1 MKRFAA
7 KFFSL
12 VVALSLAL
20 GMVGQIT
27 QPVAADG
34 SASLT
39 TLGAAY
45 TQDFDTLALS
55 GTTNATSTLPT
66 GWTLYETGGGARDNE
81 QYAAD
86 TGGSGTGDTYSYGS
100 TSSTDRAF
108 GGLQS
113 GTIDPTIGASF
124 TNNTGGTISSL
135 AISYTGEQWR
145 LGTAGRMDF
154 IKFQY
159 STNASSLEDGTWIDA
174 SSLDFFAPVTTTI
187 GAKDGNAAANRTML
201 SHTITGLSISNG
213 STIWIRW
220 ISFNAS
226 DADDGLAIDDFSL
239 TPSGTPIDIVPTVAS
254 TTPADSAIDIEID
267 SDVTVT
273 FSEAVTVTSG
283 WANLECAISGN
294 QAFGYSGGPTT
305 FTINPTFSLSN
316 NELCTLT
323 IYASEVT
330 DQDGTADAMAA
341 NYVSTFTTIAAVT
354 AEPKINEFSASTAGT
369 DVEFVEVFGTPSTD
383 YSTYRI
389 LEIEG
394 DSGTSQGTIDEV
406 ITIGTTDA
414 NGLYLT
420 NLAANALE
428 NGTLSLLLVKNFTGA
443 HNTDLDTNNDG
454 VFDST
459 PWEAIIDSV
468 AVNDGGAG
476 DRTYG
481 SPTLTVAYDGFAFA
495 PGGASRIPD
504 GYDTEAST
512 DWVRNDFDLA
522 GISGFTGTP
531 VVGEAYNTPGALNSV
546 VPPLEPKINEFSA
559 STAGTDVEYVEIFG
573 TATIDYSAYKI
584 LEIEGDSGSPQGTI
598 DEVINIGTSD
608 ANGLYLASLAAND
621 LENGT
626 ISLLLVKNFTG
637 ALGNDLD
644 TNNDG
649 AFDITPWDS
658 IIDSV
663 AVNDGGAGDI
673 TYGVPALG
681 VAYDGLAFAPG
692 GASRIPDGYDTE
704 STTDWVRND
713 FDLAGIPGYTG
724 TLTTGEALNTPGAP
738 NALVPPDLAPTI
750 VSTYPASLA
759 TDVPMS
765 ASITIT
771 FSEAVTIAAGGVSV
785 SCPSDPHVYGV
796 SMSAGDTV
804 ITLDPLVNFDPLET
818 CTVTVTAADVTDQ
831 DTPLDNL
838 ASDYTFS
845 FTTMADPC
853 TLPYTPIYEIQGSG
867 DSVALTE
874 AQSTMG
880 VVVGDFEGAS
890 PALRGFYIQDPTGDG
905 NPSTSDAIFIF
916 EGSNANTVNL
926 GDWVRVSGTPYEY
939 EGQSQISVGTP
950 VVCGT
955 GYSVTPT
962 TVDLPVADLT
972 FMERYEGML
981 VTFPEQLFVTEN
993 YYLGRFGQVT
1003 VSGGDRLDQPTAV
1016 TDPGAPAMALDAAN
1030 QLNKVIVDDSSQTQN
1045 PDPIV
1050 FGRGGNPLSASNTL
1064 RGGDSITGLTGVMT
1078 YTWSGNSAS
1087 GNAWRVRPVTSMSG
1101 YYNFAATNPRPTA
1114 VPAVGGTAT
1123 IVGMNVLNY
1132 FNTFSGCTLGVGGA
1146 STDCRGAENAT
1157 EFDRQWA
1164 KIVAA
1169 ITALGPDVLGVVEI
1183 ENDGYGADSAIQ
1195 DLVNKLN
1202 SAAGAGTYA
1211 FIDVDTNTG
1220 IVNAM
1225 GTDAIKNAVIYKPAR
1240 VTPVGTTAILDTVAF
1255 VNGGDSAP
1263 RNRVSVMQ
1271 AFEDNATS
1279 AVFLVDV
1286 NHLKS
1291 KGSACEDP
1299 DLGDGQGNCN
1309 IVRLN
1314 AVYELVSWFATDP
1327 TGTADPDIIMLGDLN
1342 SYAKEDP
1349 IKALEEAGFINSAHA
1364 FLGDAAY
1371 SYVFNENVGGLDYA
1385 MESPSFYSQTSSVQE
1400 WHINADEP
1408 IVLDYNTNFI
1418 SAGQIISLYS
1428 PGYYRMSDHDPVVV
1442 GFSPDGTWPTAGI
1455 TDPVDGAVLAVGIH
1469 ELTAIF
1475 SEDVMHDGGLFA
1487 ADNPS
1492 NYMLVEDGINH
1503 LWDTLACGGIDNAG
1517 PQSDDV
1523 ELSVDSVVY
1532 DPATFT
1538 ATLTVNGGV
1547 DLPEGRYRLFVCGT
1561 TTIHDL
1567 TGNSLNNGAYDTFST
1582 FRVGLPTTADAAT
1595 LMPSTGFAPDRVTE
1609 LPAQTASYAGLGDL
1623 WLEIP
1628 SLKVKTAIVGVPITN
1643 STWDVTWLGNQAGWL
1658 EGSSYPTSIGNSVL
1672 TAHVWD
1678 ALNKPG
1684 TFFALNKLQ
1693 YGQNVIVH
1701 SYGRDY
1707 IYAVRQVLQV
1717 SSTNVEAM
1725 LKHQDDAWIT
1735 LVTCQ
1740 GWNEAKDD
1748 YNYRVLVRAVL
1759 VDVR

>member
-1 MKRFAA
+1 MKRFAT

-27 QPVAADG
+27 QPVNADG

-39 TLGAAY
+39 TLGVTY
-45 TQDFDTLALS
+45 TQNFDTLALS

-66 GWTLYETGGGARDNE
+66 GWMLTETGGGTRDNE

-86 TGGSGTGDTYSYGS
+86 TGGSNTGDTYSYGS
-100 TSSTDRAF
+100 TDSTDRAF

-113 GTIDPTIGASF
+113 TSVIPTIGASF
-124 TNNTGGTISSL
+124 TNNTGGTITSL

-145 LGTAGRMDF
+145 LGATGRMDF

-159 STNASSLEDGTWIDA
+159 STNATSLSDGTWIDA
-174 SSLDFFAPVTTTI
+174 SELDFTAPVTTTV
-187 GAKDGNAAANRTML
+187 GAKDGNAAANRTAL
-201 SHTITGLSISNG
+201 IHTITGLSINNG
-213 STIWIRW
+213 SVFWIRW

-226 DADDGLAIDDFSL
+226 DSDDGLAVDDFSL
-239 TPSGTPIDIVPTVAS
+239 TPNGSVVDSAPTVSS
-254 TTPADSAIDIEID
+254 TSPADGAVDIAIDSEV
-267 SDVTVT
+267 SVT
-273 FSEAVTVTSG
+273 FSEAVTVTSS
-283 WANLECAISGN
+283 WARLECATSGN

-305 FTINPTFSLSN
+305 FTINPTLSFAN

-323 IYASEVT
+323 VYAAQVT
-330 DQDGTADAMAA
+330 DQDGTPDLMATDF
-341 NYVSTFTTIAAVT
+341 VSTFTTIAAVT
-354 AEPKINEFSASTAGT
+354 AEPKINEFSASTTGT

-394 DSGTSQGTIDEV
+394 DSGTAQGTIDEV

-414 NGLYLT
+414 NGLYLAS
-420 NLAANALE
+420 LAANALE
-428 NGTLSLLLVKNFTGA
+428 NGTISLLLVKNFSGTVS
-443 HNTDLDTNNDG
+443 TDLDTNNDG
-454 VFDST
+454 IFDLT
-459 PWEAIIDSV
+459 PWESIIDSV
-468 AVNDGGAG
+468 GVNDGGAG

-481 SPTLTVAYDGFAFA
+481 SPTLTVAYDGLSFA

-504 GYDTEAST
+504 GYDTESAT
-512 DWVRNDFDLA
+512 DWIRNDFDLA

-531 VVGEAYNTPGALNSV
+531 VVGEAYNTPGALNTV
-546 VPPLEPKINEFSA
+546 VLPLEPKINEFSA

-573 TATIDYSAYKI
+573 TATTDYSAYKI
-584 LEIEGDSGSPQGTI
+584 LEIEGDASSQGII
-598 DEVINIGTSD
+598 DEVIAIGTTD
-608 ANGLYLASLAAND
+608 ANGLYLTSLAANA

-637 ALGNDLD
+637 TLGNDLD

-649 AFDITPWDS
+649 VFDSTPWDALTDS
-658 IIDSV
+658 IG
-663 AVNDGGAGDI
+663 VNDGGAGDL
-673 TYGVPALG
+673 TYGSPTLT
-681 VAYDGLAFAPG
+681 VAYDGLSFAPG
-692 GASRIPDGYDTE
+692 GASRIPDGYDSE
-704 STTDWVRND
+704 SVTDWVRND
-713 FDLAGIPGYTG
+713 FDLAGIPGFTG
-724 TLTTGEALNTPGAP
+724 TLITGEALNTPGAP
-738 NALVPPDLAPTI
+738 NALLPPDLVPTI
-750 VSTYPASLA
+750 ISTYPADLA

-765 ASITIT
+765 ASITVT

-785 SCPSDPHVYGV
+785 SCTLSDPHVYGV

-804 ITLDPLVNFDPLET
+804 ITLDPLVNFAPLET
-818 CTVTVTAADVTDQ
+818 CTVTVTASAVTDQ
-831 DTPLDNL
+831 DVPLDNL
-838 ASDYTFS
+838 SADYTFS

-853 TLPYTPIYEIQGSG
+853 TLPYTSIYTIQGSG
-867 DSVALTE
+867 DTMALTGS
-874 AQSTMG
+874 QTTMG
-880 VVVGDFEGAS
+880 VVVGDFEGPS
-890 PALRGFYIQDPTGDG
+890 PALRGFYIQDPTGDAD
-905 NPSTSDAIFIF
+905 PATSDGIFVF
-916 EGSNANTVNL
+916 EGSNANTVSL
-926 GDWVRVSGTPYEY
+926 GDYVRVTGTAGEY
-939 EGQSQISVGTP
+939 QGQSQISVGTP

-962 TVDLPVADLT
+962 TVDLPVTDLT

-981 VTFPEQLFVTEN
+981 VTFPEPLFVTEN

-1016 TDPGAPAMALDAAN
+1016 TDPGASANLLDAAN
-1030 QLNKVIVDDSSQTQN
+1030 QLNKVIVDDHLQTQN

-1050 FGRGGNPLSASNTL
+1050 FGRGGLPLSSSNTL
-1064 RGGDSITGLTGVMT
+1064 RGGDTITGLTGVMT

-1114 VPAVGGTAT
+1114 VPAVGGTAK

-1132 FNTFSGCTLGVGGA
+1132 FNTFTGCTIGVSGVA
-1146 STDCRGAENAT
+1146 VDCRGAENT
-1157 EFDRQWA
+1157 LEFDRQSA

-1169 ITALGPDVLGVVEI
+1169 ITTLSPDVLGLVEI
-1183 ENDGYGADSAIQ
+1183 ENDGYGAGSAIQ

-1202 SAAGAGTYA
+1202 AVAGAGTYA
-1211 FIDVDTNTG
+1211 FIDVDANTG
-1220 IVNAM
+1220 KLDAM
-1225 GTDAIKNAVIYKPAR
+1225 GDDAIRNAIIYQPAS
-1240 VTPVGTTAILDTVAF
+1240 VTPVGTTAVLDTVAF

-1263 RNRVSVMQ
+1263 RNRVSVLQ
-1271 AFEDNATS
+1271 AFEDNDTT
-1279 AVFLVDV
+1279 AVFLVNV

-1291 KGSACEDP
+1291 KGSACDDP
-1299 DLGDGQGNCN
+1299 DIFDGQGNCN
-1309 IVRLN
+1309 IVREN
-1314 AVYELVSWFATDP
+1314 AVYELVSWFGTDP

-1349 IKALEEAGFINSAHA
+1349 IVALEASGFINSAHA

-1385 MESPSFYSQTSSVQE
+1385 MVSPTFYSQTSGVQE

-1418 SAGQIISLYS
+1418 SAGQIISLYD

-1442 GFSPDGTWPTAGI
+1442 GFNPDGSGPTA
-1455 TDPVDGAVLAVGIH
+1455 TVTEPLDGTILSAGIH
-1469 ELTAIF
+1469 ELTVKF
-1475 SEDVMHDGGLFA
+1475 NKDVLHDGSEFA
-1487 ADNPS
+1487 GDNPA
-1492 NYMLVEDGINH
+1492 NYMLVEDGGSVVF
-1503 LWDTLACGGIDNAG
+1503 DTLTCALG
-1517 PQSDDV
+1517 PQPDDV
-1523 ELSVDSVVY
+1523 EFSVDSVVY

-1538 ATLTVNGGV
+1538 AVLTVNGGS

-1561 TTIHDL
+1561 SSIRDPL
-1567 TGNSLNNGAYDTFST
+1567 GNTLNNGEFDTIMT
-1582 FRVGLPTTADAAT
+1582 FRIDIPTAAT

-1628 SLKVKTAIVGVPITN
+1628 SLKVKTVIVGVPITN

-1658 EGSSYPTSIGNSVL
+1658 EGSSYPTAQGNSVL

-1693 YGQNVIVH
+1693 HGQTVIVH
-1701 SYGRDY
+1701 SYGKEY
-1707 IYAVRQVLQV
+1707 VYEVRQVMQV
-1717 SSTNVEAM
+1717 NPKNVEAM
-1725 LKHQDDAWIT
+1725 LKHQDDAWLT

-1740 GWNEAKDD
+1740 GWNEAEDD